1 MNVDIAR
8 KVAVGDLLLVRNAFG
23 EDIRV
28 RAVSCLEPTHSNG
41 KKIHDF
47 PVVWICR
54 ESAWPNPPED
64 TTVPWPAD
72 EVLEILSSEVTR

>member
-41 KKIHDF
+41 MKIHDF
-47 PVVWICR
+47 PVIWICR
-54 ESAWPNPPED
+54 EAVWPPTRD
-64 TTVPWPAD
+64 QMVPWPAED
-72 EVLEILSSEVTR
+72 VLEILAEVTR